1 MKIYNGAEPQPDR
14 KILRLSDLYTVKTK
28 EAQLELTAVLL
39 NINRN
44 HNRELKLIPGY
55 RHDILH
61 GRCGREVWQL
71 TC

>member
-1 MKIYNGAEPQPDR
+1 MGQ
-14 KILRLSDLYTVKTK
+14 TK
-28 EAQLELTAVLL
+28 NNRAAKNLAV
-39 NINRN
+39 NRM
-44 HNRELKLIPGY
+44 KLIPGY

>member
-1 MKIYNGAEPQPDR
+1 M
-14 KILRLSDLYTVKTK
+14 DLYTVKTK
-28 EAQLELTAVLL
+28 DAQLELTAVLL